1 LSVEFGSIHP
11 WRVVATAVLVSC
23 AAIASHAQAPS
34 AVGGIHP
41 NTRALI
47 ERPLRY
53 QPQGDAFVIHNG
65 AERFNRPLYGGN
77 TAFRVDGGDKP
88 EFVLYLPGRGGNLRL
103 ALRARGVTRWLHSA
117 ADITTGYRPGELFY
131 EIRDPLLGEA
141 GLLRITALAYRATE
155 GLTLQVTPERVASR
169 VELLWAFGGVNGERG
184 KRDGDIGTESV
195 PISEWFQPKPE
206 FAADNR
212 IEISKAGR
220 FSVVAK
226 PATLAGVVSPWGRM
240 SLSDAEHWSQIDQL
254 FAPLEHDAVT
264 APSKPL
270 VVGALPLTKG
280 PAYLSIQRL
289 ASDVD
294 TTKEL
299 DVYSAVTAE
308 RKDAHAPAARAQLA
322 AEFTAASLP
331 SRFEATRQQFAA
343 LRARVVID
351 TPDPFLNAA
360 VGALNVAADA
370 VWDEPQQAIMHGA
383 IAWRAKLLG
392 WRGPYALDALGWHDR
407 ARANFEYWFGRQNTD
422 PIPEQ
427 LPPADESSNLA
438 RNEAGLHSNGDMANA
453 HYDMNAV
460 FIDALF
466 RHLAWT
472 GDIEFAR
479 RAWPVIERHLAWEKR
494 LFRRQFAEHADKRDL
509 PLYEAY
515 AQIWASDDLQ
525 YSGGGVAYASAYNL
539 YHNRMA
545 AKLAKLLGHD
555 ASSYEAEAEAIGNA
569 MRHYLWQ
576 KNQGT
581 FAEYKDLLGLQLVHP
596 SAGLWTFY
604 HTMDSGV
611 PTPREAWSMA
621 SAVERLNPRLPV
633 MGPGVPVDQQ
643 YEMFSTTNWM
653 PYSWSINNVVMG
665 ENLHTALGF
674 WQAGR
679 VDAAYRLAKS
689 SLLASMYMGISP
701 GNVGSMNH
709 IDVYRREAQRDF
721 ADGSGVMA
729 RAIVE
734 GLFGINPDA
743 LSGVLELRSGL
754 PPRWQRAS
762 LTHPNL
768 ELAFERNGAVDRWTV
783 TQLEAHRFNSLKL
796 RVPATHEKVASVR
809 VNGQRAEWRADPES
823 VGRPLLEV
831 RTPLNTNKPTV
842 VQIEWA
848 GAELQLKD
856 VPGNRF
862 AQTTQGE
869 FTWWQPSL
877 DAPVSSEPSPTTA
890 YQRSAQMQFQPINLD
905 AMFNDRVTEI
915 FRPGKYRTPRSP
927 YVSLAL
933 PAQGIGAWAGHVNAM
948 AEIDDSGLR
957 RLAAASNNQLVLP
970 DGVVFRTPGQPG
982 AANVIF
988 TSQWDNYP
996 RQAAIPLCG
1005 RARHAHLLMAGST
1018 NHMQSRL
1025 DNGEIVIAYSD
1036 GTATRFP
1043 LRNPSTWWPIDQDYL
1058 TDDYQFPLQ
1067 ATRPTRIELQSGRV
1081 RPASSE
1087 QTAAGGSIA
1096 GGAAT
1101 VLDFPL
1107 EPHRT
1112 LKSLTVRAL
1121 ANDVVIGLMAVTL
1134 ARDDRSKV
1142 CMPRDAL

>member
-1 LSVEFGSIHP
+1 MV
-11 WRVVATAVLVSC
+11 
-23 AAIASHAQAPS
+23 SHAQAPS

-47 ERPLRY
+47 ERPMRY
-53 QPQGDAFVIHNG
+53 QPQRDAFVIHNG
-65 AERFNRPLYGGN
+65 TERFNRPLYGGN

-103 ALRARGVTRWLHSA
+103 ALRARGETRWLHSA
-117 ADITTGYRPGELFY
+117 ADITSGYRPGELFY
-131 EIRDPLLGEA
+131 EIRDPLLGAA
-141 GLLRITALAYRATE
+141 GVLRITALAYHDTE
-155 GLTLQVTPERVASR
+155 GLILEVTSEKIAAG
-169 VELLWAFGGVNGERG
+169 VELLWAFGGVNEERG
-184 KRDGDIGTESV
+184 KRDGDIGTETM
-195 PISEWFQPKPE
+195 PISEWFQPRPE

-212 IEISKAGR
+212 IEVSKAGR
-220 FSVVAK
+220 FRLDAK
-226 PATLAGVVSPWGRM
+226 AATLAGIVSRPGRM
-240 SLSDAEHWSQIDQL
+240 GIADAEHWNQIGPL
-254 FAPLEHDAVT
+254 FAPLEHAAGT

-270 VVGALPLTKG
+270 VIGTLALNKG

-289 ASDVD
+289 ARDAEA
-294 TTKEL
+294 TKEL
-299 DVYSAVTAE
+299 DIYSAVTAD
-308 RKDAHAPAARAQLA
+308 RQNTDAPAARAQLA
-322 AEFTAASLP
+322 AEFRPASLP
-331 SRFEATRQQFAA
+331 SQFESTRQHFAA
-343 LRARVVID
+343 LRTRVVID

-370 VWDEPQQAIMHGA
+370 VWDESQHAIMHGA

-407 ARANFEYWFGRQNTD
+407 ARANFEHWFGRQNTD
-422 PIPEQ
+422 PIPDN
-427 LPPADESSNLA
+427 LPPADEGSNLA
-438 RNEAGLHSNGDMANA
+438 RNEAGLHSSGDMANA

-472 GDIEFAR
+472 GDLAFAR
-479 RAWPVIERHLAWEKR
+479 QAWPIIERHLAWEKR
-494 LFRRQFAEHADKRDL
+494 LFRRQFADGADKHDR

-525 YSGGGVAYASAYNL
+525 YSGGGVTYASAYNL
-539 YHNRMA
+539 YHNRIA
-545 AKLAKLLGHD
+545 AKLARLLGHD
-555 ASSYEAEAEAIGNA
+555 VKPYEAEADAIGNA

-576 KNQGT
+576 KDEGA
-581 FAEYKDLLGLQLVHP
+581 FAEYKDLLGRQLVHP
-596 SAGLWTFY
+596 SAGLWSFY

-611 PTPREAWSMA
+611 PTSHEAWSMA
-621 SAVERLNPRLPV
+621 SAIERLNPRLPV
-633 MGPGVPVDQQ
+633 AGPGVPADQQ

-709 IDVYRREAQRDF
+709 LDVYRREAQRDF
-721 ADGSGVMA
+721 ADGSGVMS

-734 GLFGINPDA
+734 GLFGVNPDA
-743 LSGVLELRSGL
+743 LSGVLELRPGL
-754 PPRWQRAS
+754 PTNWQRAS

-768 ELAFERNGAVDRWTV
+768 KFAFVREDAVDRWTV
-783 TQLEAHRFNSLKL
+783 APLGAHRFKSLKL
-796 RVPATHEKVASVR
+796 RLPATHEKIAGVTIG
-809 VNGQRAEWRADPES
+809 GQPAEWRADPES
-823 VGRPLLEV
+823 VGRPMLEIV
-831 RTPLNTNKPTV
+831 APLNANRPVV

-848 GAELQLKD
+848 GAALQVKD
-856 VPGNRF
+856 IPGNGFSR
-862 AQTTQGE
+862 ATQGA
-869 FTWWQPSL
+869 FTWWQPAL
-877 DAPVSSEPSPTTA
+877 EAPVTSEHSPTTP
-890 YQRSAQMQFQPINLD
+890 YRLSARMQLQPVDLE
-905 AMFNDRVTEI
+905 AKFNDRVTEI
-915 FRPGKYRTPRSP
+915 FRHGKYRTPRSP

-948 AEIDDSGLR
+948 AQIDDSGLR
-957 RLAAASNNQLVLP
+957 RLAAASSNQFVLP
-970 DGVVFRTPGQPG
+970 DGIIFRTPGQPDV
-982 AANVIF
+982 ANIIF
-988 TSQWDNYP
+988 TAQWDNYP
-996 RQAAIPLCG
+996 REAVIPLCG
-1005 RARHAHLLMAGST
+1005 QARHAHLLMAGST

-1025 DNGEIVIAYSD
+1025 DNGEIVVAYTD
-1036 GTATRFP
+1036 GASTRFA

-1058 TDDYQFPLQ
+1058 TDAYQFPLR
-1067 ATRPTRIELQSGRV
+1067 AMRPARIDLQSGRM

-1087 QTAAGGSIA
+1087 QTADGGPIA

-1107 EPHRT
+1107 EQQRT
-1112 LKSLTVRAL
+1112 LRSLTVRAL